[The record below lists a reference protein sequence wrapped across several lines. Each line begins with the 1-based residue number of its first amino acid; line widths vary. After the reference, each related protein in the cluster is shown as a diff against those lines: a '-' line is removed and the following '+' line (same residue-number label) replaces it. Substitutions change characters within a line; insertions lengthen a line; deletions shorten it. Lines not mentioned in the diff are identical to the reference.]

1 MDFSRRI
8 AQLLHED
15 HRATIAQIEAL
26 EEMIARAKRKAPDI
40 TEPHINKIL
49 KQAHHNIE
57 HEVRSHFSFEENELF
72 TRLAEAG
79 DVSIG
84 EHLREEHK
92 AILPLG
98 EQVAEHAKA
107 ALESGFT
114 DQSWEQFRSL
124 AGELIERMLTHIQK
138 EEMALLPIIDDLID
152 PQTDMT
158 LADHYSNN
166 F

>member
-15 HRATIAQIEAL
+15 HRATIAQIESL
-26 EEMIARAKRKAPDI
+26 EQMIHKAKRNAPDVND
-40 TEPHINKIL
+40 PQINKIL

-57 HEVRSHFSFEENELF
+57 HEVRSHFSFEEDELF
-72 TRLAEAG
+72 TRLAAAG

-84 EHLREEHK
+84 EHLREEHR

-98 EQVAEHAKA
+98 EQVSEHAKL
-107 ALESGFT
+107 ALDSGFSA
-114 DQSWEQFRSL
+114 QSWDQFRDS
-124 AGELIERMLTHIQK
+124 ASELIERMLTHIQK
-138 EEMALLPIIDDLID
+138 EEMALLPLIDDLID
-152 PQTDMT
+152 PQTDME